1 MSKGSLRCCGL
12 PLYLKSKYGSGYS
25 LVLTRKSFEN
35 NLDNDFDDSKDKITD
50 LVRSIIPNSRLDS
63 NINSEM
69 TFVLSSNDSDKFAAL
84 FDRLEKL
91 KDHLNLINVGI
102 SATTIEQVFL
112 K

>member
-35 NLDNDFDDSKDKITD
+35 NLDYGFDETTTKIID
-50 LVRSIIPNSRLDS
+50 LIKSVIPNSRLDS

-69 TFVLSSNDSDKFAAL
+69 TFLLSSNDSDKFPSL
-84 FDRLEKL
+84 FDRLQKL
-91 KDHLNLINVGI
+91 KDPLNIINVGI